1 MHDCMNCGLPVE
13 SDAAFCGNCGQA
25 QLNSPLLSGSLAL
38 ARAGVLPAYAREA
51 LSGAARRGEQLSI
64 VGLFLGAAA
73 IVVALFMPIAGLA
86 FAIAGLVL
94 STIGRSKYK
103 HSLSLIAVIFSV
115 TGVLAGISIW
125 GYAMSQSQSLSL
137 AQGKISSTRQLVGI
151 STPCY
156 NVKIDSGLN
165 SVSHNNCSFD
175 ATSSIEEFSVNAV
188 SNPNISSANLD
199 AVAQQIFAQ
208 AIPKSGGTL
217 VSSQPGTFSGSQAYI
232 VYANNAVQNTRG
244 IFAMVL
250 HQSSGQDNIFIIG
263 RAIRTLHTPSFGSLE
278 KDWQWK

>member
-51 LSGAARRGEQLSI
+51 LSGAARRGEQLAI

-73 IVVALFMPIAGLA
+73 IVVALFMPIAGLV

-115 TGVLAGISIW
+115 IGVLAGISIW

-151 STPCY
+151 ITPCY

-165 SVSHNNCSFD
+165 SISHNKCSFD

-188 SNPNISSANLD
+188 SNPNISSANLY

-217 VSSQPGTFSGSQAYI
+217 VVSQPGTFAGSQAYI

-263 RAIRTLHTPSFGSLE
+263 RVIRTLRTPSFGSLE